1 MFKFLKKATITA
13 LTKQPID
20 YQSIPL
26 VTSHDGDSGTRNPA
40 IRLKVAKK
48 AETAATILHEATEPR
63 M

>member
-1 MFKFLKKATITA
+1 M
-13 LTKQPID
+13 TKQPID

-26 VTSHDGDSGTRNPA
+26 VTSHVGDSGTRNPA